1 MGEQSERSRAWYVL
15 HTRSRFE
22 QVVFDGLEKKSL
34 ETFLPKVTTLSK
46 RRDRRLKIR
55 IPLFPGYVFVRSDL
69 NPHERL
75 EIVKT
80 IGVVRLVGNK
90 DGPIPVPDEAINSLR
105 IMVAGDNR
113 VLTGTRMKKG
123 DRVIVVDGPFT
134 GIMGTFVRYR
144 GRGRVVVS
152 IEALGQ
158 YAAVDV
164 PEDYVERV
172 PPG

>member
-90 DGPIPVPDEAINSLR
+90 DGPIPVPDEAIDSLR

-134 GIMGTFVRYR
+134 GIMGT
-144 GRGRVVVS
+144 
-152 IEALGQ
+152 
-158 YAAVDV
+158 
-164 PEDYVERV
+164 
-172 PPG
+172 

>member
-90 DGPIPVPDEAINSLR
+90 DGPIPMPDEAINSLR

>member
-55 IPLFPGYVFVRSDL
+55 VPLFPGYVFVRSDL

>member
-1 MGEQSERSRAWYVL
+1 
-15 HTRSRFE
+15 
-22 QVVFDGLEKKSL
+22 
-34 ETFLPKVTTLSK
+34 LSK

-55 IPLFPGYVFVRSDL
+55 VPLFPGYVFVRSDL

-144 GRGRVVVS
+144 GLLPAS
-152 IEALGQ
+152 WEHL
-158 YAAVDV
+158 
-164 PEDYVERV
+164 
-172 PPG
+172 